1 MRRLAALALLVALVA
16 AAPATAQG
24 PAVLA
29 TVADAT
35 PVSARGGIVAFSVR
49 DPATGRFALTVAEGG
64 TRRALPVAQRGVP
77 FDVDLGPDR
86 RGRPVA
92 LYSRCRTEPRTSDDA
107 VPVYTQGRGCDLFRF
122 SFASGRET
130 RLGGVSTRGASEVLP
145 SQWRG
150 RIAYVRRV
158 GDRRPELR
166 VGTRAVPGGPRR
178 LAEVLGLDLAGRRL
192 VYAWQFDGG
201 GEVPSE
207 LVRVVTLG
215 RGVRTILRVG
225 GGGLSATYVTAP
237 VIEDGAVFAGLDCI
251 GDVDGCTGRR
261 RRALR
266 FDLATGRLAVAVLG
280 EDRLVALARDRR
292 ATIVVRDLADGEVGP
307 FAIARL
313 GGLPF
318 APARPR

>member
-86 RGRPVA
+86 HGRPVA
-92 LYSRCRTEPRTSDDA
+92 LYSRCSSEPPTSDDV
-107 VPVYTQGRGCDLFRF
+107 VPVYTQGRGCDVFRF
-122 SFASGRET
+122 SFATGREA
-130 RLGGVSTRGASEVLP
+130 RVGGASTRGASEVLP

-150 RIAYVRRV
+150 RVAYARVR
-158 GDRRPELR
+158 GGRPQLR
-166 VGTRAVPGGPRR
+166 VGARAVPGGPRR
-178 LAEVLGLDLAGRRL
+178 LAEVIGLDLAGRRL
-192 VYAWQFDGG
+192 AYAWQFDGG

-215 RGVRTILRVG
+215 RGARTIVRVG
-225 GGGLSATYVTAP
+225 GGGLSATYVTSP
-237 VIEDGAVFAGLDCI
+237 VIDDGAVHVAADCI
-251 GDVDGCTGRR
+251 GDLDGCAGRR

-266 FDLATGRLAVAVLG
+266 FDLATRRLGFTVLG
-280 EDRLVALARDRR
+280 EDRLVALARDGG
-292 ATIVVRDLADGEVGP
+292 TIVVRDVADEEAGP
-307 FAIARL
+307 FVIAHI
-313 GGLPF
+313 GEPVF
-318 APARPR
+318 AAPRRP